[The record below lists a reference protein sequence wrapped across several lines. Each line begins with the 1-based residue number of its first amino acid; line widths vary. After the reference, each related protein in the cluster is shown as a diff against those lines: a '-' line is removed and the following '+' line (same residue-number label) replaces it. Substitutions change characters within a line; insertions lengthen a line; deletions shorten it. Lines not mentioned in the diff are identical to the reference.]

1 MVPII
6 LFHNP
11 CNPCNLWFIFLF
23 YGYRLYL
30 CQQLPE
36 FAIVYLDPAIQVKA
50 DPLVSVV
57 AQFFIKGLE
66 FGLLFDE
73 LVPSPSILLRWAEKA
88 WVSGLHIS
96 QTSKFMQILEQIV
109 TRPKLL

>member
-1 MVPII
+1 M
-6 LFHNP
+6 
-11 CNPCNLWFIFLF
+11 FLF
-23 YGYRLYL
+23 ALFVVAVFLFFLIRAIRVICGSLFLFSGYRLYL

-36 FAIVYLDPAIQVKA
+36 FAIVYLDPVIQVKA

-73 LVPSPSILLRWAEKA
+73 LVPFPL
-88 WVSGLHIS
+88 
-96 QTSKFMQILEQIV
+96 
-109 TRPKLL
+109 